1 MRLPRVL
8 QITAGS
14 VLPPEEVLA
23 RLDRVST
30 FDVERRAR
38 FAVQLRDPEL
48 CTRELLSFGSVLRE
62 RTASMGAQLVVND
75 RLDLAELLGADGV
88 HLGRHSVSPD
98 VVREHM
104 GSKVWISQSCH
115 SMADLEA
122 SLDAGVELSVL
133 CPIFPSPGKA
143 EALGLGGL
151 RAAIARAAGEA
162 IPIMALGGLDLDG
175 AQACLAAGAAGVASI
190 RSDLTALL

>member
-14 VLPPEEVLA
+14 VLSPEEVLA

-48 CTRELLSFGSVLRE
+48 SARDLLAFGSVLRE
-62 RTASMGAQLVVND
+62 RTASMGAQLLVND
-75 RLDLAELLGADGV
+75 RLDLAELLGADGI
-88 HLGRHSVSPD
+88 HLGRHSLSPD

-104 GSKVWISQSCH
+104 GSKIWISQSCH
-115 SMADLEA
+115 SMSDLEA
-122 SLDAGVELSVL
+122 SVGAGVELSVL
-133 CPIFPSPGKA
+133 CPIFPGPGKVDS
-143 EALGLGGL
+143 LGLDGL
-151 RAAIARAAGEA
+151 SAAVARAAAEGS
-162 IPIMALGGLDLDG
+162 PVMALGGLDLPR
-175 AQACLAAGAAGVASI
+175 AQACLAAGAIGVASI